1 MLLRVVDKELE
12 EILGEKMLHLQL
24 RAESVKMSGK
34 SVVLNGSNF
43 NIVLSDAKPV
53 IVDFWA
59 EWCGPC
65 KVMHP
70 VFDKLAAE
78 YGDKIVFGRL
88 NVDENGEIA
97 AKYRVMSIPTF
108 MVFSGGRPVD
118 MLIGAVGEERLR
130 KLVQKHLS

>member
-12 EILGEKMLHLQL
+12 EKLGEKMLHLQR
-24 RAESVKMSGK
+24 RAENVKMSGK

-43 NIVLSDAKPV
+43 NIVLSDTKPV

-88 NVDENGEIA
+88 NVDENGDLA

-118 MLIGAVGEERLR
+118 MLVGAVGEERLR

>member
-1 MLLRVVDKELE
+1 
-12 EILGEKMLHLQL
+12 
-24 RAESVKMSGK
+24 MSGK

-43 NIVLSDAKPV
+43 NIVLSDTKPV
-53 IVDFWA
+53 LVDFWA

-88 NVDENGEIA
+88 NVDENGDLA

-118 MLIGAVGEERLR
+118 MLIGAVGEERLK